1 MQTLLILFL
10 GFALVFSGKI
20 PPYIYIFWNRFI
32 SRHFLHLRL
41 YVGII
46 FDFALLTNFVFL
58 IVRIEI
64 NVFVTKVIYAY
75 GR

>member
-1 MQTLLILFL
+1 MQTLLILL

-20 PPYIYIFWNRFI
+20 PPYMYIFWNCFI
-32 SRHFLHLRL
+32 SRHFFLHLRL
-41 YVGII
+41 YEGII

-64 NVFVTKVIYAY
+64 NVFVTKVVYAY
-75 GR
+75 RR